1 MSLITRTE
9 KGSKLT
15 IQDMDNNLTYLQ
27 SIGFVDGEYAQTTQ
41 GIPSQLGIGEI
52 VDLSQLIPMNI
63 SIPGATGSYTVSP
76 TTDGAGEGAEFEL
89 VIINSEVAQ
98 MMGESGSTKF
108 GSLRIDYDASSIIS
122 GGSGY
127 AAGDTLTILG
137 TDLGGPDVL
146 FNNQPPTFQFN
157 ITEAS
162 LDTVPAVPSTKTYI
176 QVREDGDTK
185 GIYIA
190 VNEEVQ
196 DTEYTGPSAVTRE
209 NMLEVF
215 NPTSNTTNPSIYL
228 YQNSNAGGDRVDE
241 ITTQDM
247 EVVNIDNN
255 GLATAENDSSG
266 IEIGIGSI
274 ATIHLYQGASNSAAA
289 NAASNTGGNIELVA
303 QRFDSQLNGAI
314 DGGDIGMAGSQLS
327 DGDNNISI
335 TPSDNNLNT
344 VNLNSNIVSSILI
357 TPESLT
363 LSNNGAGDTSSST
376 RNFGS
381 NAGYNIGSIGGSTIT
396 LENSTLTIDTI
407 ALFLPNIPQYSDN
420 LEATNDGYPIGGV
433 YRGPIGDLRIVTPEA
448 PTEVITPDV
457 NESGSMPQ

>member
-1 MSLITRTE
+1 MALITRTS

-15 IQDMDNNLTYLQ
+15 IQDMDNNLEYLELN
-27 SIGFVDGEYAQTTQ
+27 GFVDGEYAQTTQ

-52 VDLSQLIPMNI
+52 IDLSQLTSNNI
-63 SIPGATGSYTVSP
+63 STPGATGSYTVSP
-76 TTDGAGEGAEFEL
+76 TTDSDGVGAEFEL
-89 VIINSEVAQ
+89 VIVSNLEGMLGGLQ
-98 MMGESGSTKF
+98 
-108 GSLRIDYDASSIIS
+108 IDYDASSIIS

-146 FNNQPPTFQFN
+146 IKDQPPTLQFN

-196 DTEYTGPSAVTRE
+196 DTEYTGPSVLTRE
-209 NMLEVF
+209 NTLEVF

-228 YQNSNAGGDRVDE
+228 YQNSNAGSDILDE
-241 ITTQDM
+241 ITPQDM

-255 GLATAENDSSG
+255 GLATAANNSSG
-266 IEIGIGSI
+266 IKIGIGSI
-274 ATIHLYQGASNSAAA
+274 ATIHLSQGTSNSAAA

-303 QRFDSQLNGAI
+303 RRFDSPLNGAI
-314 DGGDIGMAGSQLS
+314 DGGVIGMAGSQL
-327 DGDNNISI
+327 DNIDTSIINTNSNLASNISI
-335 TPSDNNLNT
+335 TPD
-344 VNLNSNIVSSILI
+344 SI
-357 TPESLT
+357 T

-381 NAGYNIGSIGGSTIT
+381 NAGSNIGSISRSTIT
-396 LENSTLTIDTI
+396 LESEAVTIGTI
-407 ALFLPNIPQYSDN
+407 ALFLPDIPEYEDNAAALSDEY
-420 LEATNDGYPIGGV
+420 EAGGI
-433 YRGPIGDLRIVTPEA
+433 YKTATGELRIVIKSET
-448 PTEVITPDV
+448 
-457 NESGSMPQ
+457 